1 MRFLIHF
8 RRTGRIL
15 TSAAILI
22 SVFLGV
28 SFAQKDAKKT
38 YTFHGKIEKVDRKTG
53 KLTVNGEEV
62 EGWMA
67 AMTMAYRVDN
77 PEVLKNIKT
86 GNWITAT
93 VYERDLT
100 LYNVRVVP
108 PTLKQK

>member
-1 MRFLIHF
+1 MRFLVHR

-15 TSAAILI
+15 ASAILI
-22 SVFLGV
+22 SVLLGV
-28 SFAQKDAKKT
+28 SFAQESAKKT
-38 YTFHGKIEKVDRKTG
+38 YTFHGKVEKVDRKTG

-100 LYNVRVVP
+100 LYKVRVVP
-108 PTLKQK
+108 PGLKQK

>member
-1 MRFLIHF
+1 MRFVVHH
-8 RRTGRIL
+8 RRTGRML
-15 TSAAILI
+15 ASAAILI
-22 SVFLGV
+22 SVLLGV
-28 SFAQKDAKKT
+28 SFAQESAKKT
-38 YTFHGKIEKVDRKTG
+38 YTFHGKVERVDRKTG

-77 PEVLKNIKT
+77 REVLKHIKT

-93 VYERDLT
+93 VYGRDLT

-108 PTLKQK
+108 PALKKK